1 MRHVGW
7 FASILVAAAIASQTS
22 SAGASTTSLEQLETR
37 FRSSVAQ
44 NHAGVESAAC
54 SSEGEPLWER
64 VENFFGGRRINASVG
79 FGKEVVGVYGGRVI
93 ESRFMNFS
101 VQMGMLVHLPFTSV
115 KDLSWERCRA
125 S

>member
-1 MRHVGW
+1 MRRSGW
-7 FASILVAAAIASQTS
+7 FASVVLATAIASH
-22 SAGASTTSLEQLETR
+22 ACAAAASPTSLEQLESR

-64 VENFFGGRRINASVG
+64 VENFFGGRRINANVG
-79 FGKEVVGVYGGRVI
+79 FGKEVIGVNGGRVV
-93 ESRFMNFS
+93 ESRFLNFS
-101 VQMGMLVHLPFTSV
+101 LQMGMLVHLPFTSI